1 MLHLILQKKE
11 DNNGTTI
18 QPYDVVLEGGG
29 GGVNNMIPSYPHADL
44 HTSIK
49 QGSADQLSFNN
60 TLYELRLKGPELAQ
74 I

>member
-1 MLHLILQKKE
+1 M
-11 DNNGTTI
+11 
-18 QPYDVVLEGGG
+18 V
-29 GGVNNMIPSYPHADL
+29 PSYPHVDL

-60 TLYELRLKGPELAQ
+60 TLYELRLEGPELAK